1 MKKIVITE
9 RQKKLLAEHI
19 NQNNNLAVFNKE
31 VKLFIAYIIRGDESK
46 ISDYW
51 GINGFTKSEVV
62 RRMERF
68 GIVKKIEDEIKCPKY
83 NFDKK
88 IRVLYTDMFPNNDPD
103 MLVHE
108 EGGDAGGGT
117 MGGDSTG
124 MATTSSVGGSYEQP
138 LSGIQRREIK

>member
-68 GIVKKIEDEIKCPKY
+68 GIVKKIEGEIKCPKY

-88 IRVLYTDMFPNNDPD
+88 IR
-103 MLVHE
+103 E
-108 EGGDAGGGT
+108 IGRA
-117 MGGDSTG
+117 SC
-124 MATTSSVGGSYEQP
+124 
-138 LSGIQRREIK
+138 RERV

>member
-1 MKKIVITE
+1 MKKIIITE
-9 RQKKLLAEHI
+9 RQKKILSEHI
-19 NQNNNLAVFNKE
+19 NQNNNFDVFSKE
-31 VKLFIAYIIRGDESK
+31 AKLFIAYIIRGDENK

-68 GIVKKIEDEIKCPKY
+68 SIVKKNDGEIKCPKY

-88 IRVLYTDMFPNNDPD
+88 IRVLYTDMFPNDDPD

-108 EGGDAGGGT
+108 EGGGAMGDA
-117 MGGDSTG
+117 SAG

-138 LSGIQRREIK
+138 LAGIQRREIK